1 MAEASLQHL
10 IASFKGFLTSGDYSD
25 LVITCGSD
33 SYNVHKLVVCSR
45 ADFFARAVK
54 FGGKASSLSICIS
67 NSSDVAKEAT
77 EGKIDL
83 PEDEPKIIKLLIQY
97 LYEGEYE
104 PRLSDASPIATA
116 PRGDMSHR
124 EVVRTDNYNT
134 GYDRKYAYSFPH
146 TCDSNGHC
154 TKLCI
159 CPHHICCNACG
170 YSCRDF
176 ICDKCTRST
185 LPKTFP
191 ATGPPEQLLIHAK
204 MYEIA
209 DKYDVVGLKD
219 LVLEKFKR
227 ACVSFWDHDIFSI
240 AAHYA
245 FSTTMENDKGLRD
258 IVSGT
263 ISEHMELIQKAEIQT
278 LMTEFNG
285 LALGILLIKADEH
298 GWVKK

>member
-54 FGGKASSLSICIS
+54 FGGK
-67 NSSDVAKEAT
+67 EAT

-83 PEDEPKIIKLLIQY
+83 PGDEPKIIKLLIQY

-124 EVVRTDNYNT
+124 EVVRTDTYNSNYGRNYT
-134 GYDRKYAYSFPH
+134 YSFPH
-146 TCDSNGHC
+146 TCDPTGGCS
-154 TKLCI
+154 KLCI
-159 CPHHICCNACG
+159 CPHHICRTTCS

-191 ATGPPEQLLIHAK
+191 ATGPPEQFLIHAK

-258 IVSGT
+258 IVSKT
-263 ISEHMELIQKAEIQT
+263 ISEHMDLIQKAEIQT

-285 LALGILLIKADEH
+285 LALGILLMKADEY